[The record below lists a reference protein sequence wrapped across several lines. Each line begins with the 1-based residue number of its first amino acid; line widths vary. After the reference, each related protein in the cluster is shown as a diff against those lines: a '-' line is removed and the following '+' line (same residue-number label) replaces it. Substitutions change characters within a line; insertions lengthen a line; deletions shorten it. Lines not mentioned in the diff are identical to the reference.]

1 MCLLVLP
8 LEALDQL
15 LGCDFVGEV
24 GLEFGEEFLKLKDDA
39 VGFIGVDFGVVVP
52 LVNAVPELGGHEE
65 SLKETV
71 HVTGGADV
79 GQSFISFLH

>member
-1 MCLLVLP
+1 
-8 LEALDQL
+8 LE
-15 LGCDFVGEV
+15 
-24 GLEFGEEFLKLKDDA
+24 DDA
-39 VGFIGVDFGVVVP
+39 VGFIGVDFRVVVP

-65 SLKETV
+65 SLEETV